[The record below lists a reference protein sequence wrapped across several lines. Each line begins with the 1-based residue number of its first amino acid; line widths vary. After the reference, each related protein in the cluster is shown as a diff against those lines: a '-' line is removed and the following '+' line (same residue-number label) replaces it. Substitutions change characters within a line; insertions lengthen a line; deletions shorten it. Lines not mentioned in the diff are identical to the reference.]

1 MDYTVVAF
9 DAVDRDGAPIYHTN
23 VLMNV
28 GEKLAV
34 ICDEAIRGDEQRH
47 AVLRSLEE
55 TGHEVVSINYD
66 QMDSFAG
73 NMLELRNSSGNR
85 VIAMSA
91 QALRSLDESQ
101 VAAIEA
107 NATVVSAPID
117 GIESSAGGSVRCM
130 LAEIH
135 LPKQDK

>member
-1 MDYTVVAF
+1 MS
-9 DAVDRDGAPIYHTN
+9 N
-23 VLMNV
+23 
-28 GEKLAV
+28 
-34 ICDEAIRGDEQRH
+34 
-47 AVLRSLEE
+47 
-55 TGHEVVSINYD
+55 
-66 QMDSFAG
+66 DSPSCAG

-91 QALRSLDESQ
+91 QALQSLDESQ
-101 VAAIEA
+101 LAAIEA